1 LDSLL
6 YLFDNNDN
14 MFVIIHFTR
23 TNIRL
28 EILSR
33 NICHTYY
40 NDISIKSYY
49 KVVLRL
55 ISNFFIS
62 MLKCTTKSVGTLN
75 VKRSKTLNIL
85 PATILWLLNIKQII
99 PHNSAYPSVAVIKI
113 FHLQSLNNFKT
124 IQAFS
129 GLVAL

>member
-1 LDSLL
+1 
-6 YLFDNNDN
+6 
-14 MFVIIHFTR
+14 
-23 TNIRL
+23 
-28 EILSR
+28 
-33 NICHTYY
+33 
-40 NDISIKSYY
+40 
-49 KVVLRL
+49 
-55 ISNFFIS
+55 